1 TNDANLGGGV
11 ITVEPDADE
20 TPTTPSSTPTPG
32 ATEAPVDLP
41 DSIPGTSAAD
51 RTCSAGNVRADG

>member
-1 TNDANLGGGV
+1 M

-20 TPTTPSSTPTPG
+20 TPTTATPSTTPTPG